1 VGFPATVAACVNHS
15 LQAALGKAYRC
26 AGAGLWHDRS
36 VAATSSPSN
45 PPAALPV
52 SPVRRLLSA
61 AIAGFS
67 GLLAVGLIFGA
78 QTAGVGTARI
88 PYAIVILGIQALFV
102 LAFTM
107 ALRPPAPE
115 AVAAVGLL
123 TAVGADLAAVVPKQV
138 AVAPLGYVAV
148 GGFMAGVVAQLARRE
163 GRVRATESLAA
174 TLVIVVGV
182 IAYATLIVLTR
193 LPIGTQAITVCLT
206 AAGLALI
213 VARLVDTLAP
223 WPRLAPQVPRGSLG
237 VVLGAMVGT
246 AAAAYIGS
254 YIRGFE
260 PTNAAMVGLVAA
272 VGAVLADLS
281 VGYAEAGRRLAG
293 EPPTMWIARHLQ
305 GPLAG
310 LGLAAPLTYL
320 MSVIFFVPR
329 YF

>member
-1 VGFPATVAACVNHS
+1 V
-15 LQAALGKAYRC
+15 
-26 AGAGLWHDRS
+26 
-36 VAATSSPSN
+36 TSTTTGEQEQVRIAPT
-45 PPAALPV
+45 PV
-52 SPVRRLLSA
+52 SPVRRLLSFG
-61 AIAGFS
+61 IAGFA

-78 QTAGVGTARI
+78 QTAGVGPARI
-88 PYAIVILGIQALFV
+88 PYAIVVFGIQVLFV

-107 ALRPPAPE
+107 ALRPPGIR
-115 AVAAVGLL
+115 AVAAVGIA
-123 TAVGADLAAVVPKQV
+123 TAAGADAAAIAPQQ
-138 AVAPLGYVAV
+138 ATIAPLGYLAAAGFAV
-148 GGFMAGVVAQLARRE
+148 GVVGQLARRE
-163 GRVRATESLAA
+163 GRIRVTESLGA

-206 AAGLALI
+206 AAGVALI
-213 VARLVDTLAP
+213 VARLVDTVAP

-237 VVLGAMVGT
+237 VVLGAMLGT
-246 AAAAYIGS
+246 AAAAYLGS

-260 PTNAAMVGLVAA
+260 PGNAALVGVVAA
-272 VGAVLADLS
+272 VAAVLADLS

-310 LGLAAPLTYL
+310 FALAAPLAYL
-320 MSVIFFVPR
+320 ISTVLFVPR